1 MHSGGTGARALA
13 TWAAVCVLTAAPAS
27 LAQQA
32 APGGGSNDKVAAEAL
47 FEQGR
52 ALVAQGKY
60 AEACPRF
67 ADSERLDP
75 SSGTLLNLANCY
87 EKLGRTATAWAT
99 YREAA
104 SAASASGRAD
114 NLGVAQRH
122 ADALVPKLAK
132 LTATVTQ
139 AVDGMVVRRD
149 GVEMPR
155 SEWGAPIPI
164 DSGSHTVEAEAP
176 GYKTWSTDIDVP
188 QDGAL
193 VTVTVPTL
201 EAAPVQ
207 PAPPAAA
214 PSAATTPTEALAP
227 GVGAGTDT
235 TSESVGNGQ
244 RVAGIVIGAVGLAGL
259 GASALFAV
267 LAKNTYDDSLKNC
280 QPNNPGLCNGTG
292 VSQRNDARTDGN
304 VASVAFGIGAAAL
317 AGGVVVWLTAPRA
330 SSSVGAASLVIAP
343 TLGGAVVQG
352 AF

>member
-1 MHSGGTGARALA
+1 
-13 TWAAVCVLTAAPAS
+13 VCVLAAAPAS
-27 LAQQA
+27 WAQPA
-32 APGGGSNDKVAAEAL
+32 GPPGRSNDKVAAEAL

-52 ALVAQGKY
+52 ALAAQGKY

-104 SAASASGRAD
+104 SAASAAGRAD
-114 NLGVAQRH
+114 NLGIAQRH
-122 ADALVPKLAK
+122 ADALAPKLAK
-132 LTATVTQ
+132 LTATVAQ
-139 AVDGMVVRRD
+139 GVDGLVVRRD

-176 GYKTWSTDIDVP
+176 GYKTWSTDVDVP

-193 VTVTVPTL
+193 VTVAVPAL
-201 EAAPVQ
+201 EAAPVP
-207 PAPPAAA
+207 PAPPAPAPTPAA
-214 PSAATTPTEALAP
+214 GPMDASGQGAAA
-227 GVGAGTDT
+227 GAEGA
-235 TSESVGNGQ
+235 SGSVGSGQ
-244 RVAGIVIGAVGLAGL
+244 RVAGAVIAAVGIAGL
-259 GASALFAV
+259 GASGVFAV
-267 LAKNTYDDSLKNC
+267 LAKNGYSDSLANC
-280 QPNNPGLCNGTG
+280 QTNNPGLCNATG

-304 VASVAFGIGAAAL
+304 IASVAFGVGAAAL
-317 AGGVVVWLTAPRA
+317 VGGVIVWLTAPRA
-330 SSSVGAASLVIAP
+330 PSAGAASLVVAP

>member
-1 MHSGGTGARALA
+1 
-13 TWAAVCVLTAAPAS
+13 VCVLAAAPAS
-27 LAQQA
+27 WAQKP
-32 APGGGSNDKVAAEAL
+32 APGAGSNDKVAAEAL

-104 SAASASGRAD
+104 SAASAAGRAD
-114 NLGVAQRH
+114 NLAVAQRH
-122 ADALVPKLAK
+122 ADALAPKLAK

-139 AVDGMVVRRD
+139 GVGGLVVRRD

-155 SEWGAPIPI
+155 SEWSVPIPI

-176 GYKTWSTDIDVP
+176 GYKSWSTDVDVP

-193 VTVTVPTL
+193 VSVTVPAL

-207 PAPPAAA
+207 AAPAAPAPTPAVA
-214 PSAATTPTEALAP
+214 PTDAS
-227 GVGAGTDT
+227 GAGAPAGAEG
-235 TSESVGNGQ
+235 TSSSVGSGQ

-259 GASALFAV
+259 AASGVFAV
-267 LAKNTYDDSLKNC
+267 LAKNTYNDSLGNC
-280 QPNNPGLCNGTG
+280 QTTNPGLCNSTG

-304 VASVAFGIGAAAL
+304 IASVAFGVGAAAL
-317 AGGVVVWLTAPRA
+317 VGGVVVWLTAPRA
-330 SSSVGAASLVIAP
+330 SSTGAASIVVAP

>member
-1 MHSGGTGARALA
+1 MLSGGTGARALA
-13 TWAAVCVLTAAPAS
+13 TWAAICVLTAAPAS

-32 APGGGSNDKVAAEAL
+32 APGGSNDKVAAEAL

-52 ALVAQGKY
+52 TLVAQGKY

-104 SAASASGRAD
+104 SAASAAGRAD
-114 NLGVAQRH
+114 YLGVAQRH
-122 ADALVPKLAK
+122 ADSLAPKLAK

-193 VTVTVPTL
+193 VTVTVPAL
-201 EAAPVQ
+201 EAVPVQ
-207 PAPPAAA
+207 PAPPTPA
-214 PSAATTPTEALAP
+214 PSTATGPTEAP
-227 GVGAGTDT
+227 TGAAVGTDT
-235 TSESVGNGQ
+235 TSGSVGNGQ
-244 RVAGIVIGAVGLAGL
+244 RVTGIVIGAIGLAGL

-304 VASVAFGIGAAAL
+304 VASVAFGVGAAAL
-317 AGGVVVWLTAPRA
+317 VGGVVVWLTAPRA
-330 SSSVGAASLVIAP
+330 SSQVGAASLVVAP

>member
-52 ALVAQGKY
+52 ALLAQGKY

-104 SAASASGRAD
+104 SAASAAGRAD
-114 NLGVAQRH
+114 YLGVAQRH
-122 ADALVPKLAK
+122 ADALAPKLAK

-139 AVDGMVVRRD
+139 AVGGMVVRRD
-149 GVEMPR
+149 GVEMAR
-155 SEWGAPIPI
+155 SEWGVPIPI

-193 VTVTVPTL
+193 VTVTVPAL

-207 PAPPAAA
+207 AAPPAPSPSPAAA
-214 PSAATTPTEALAP
+214 PTEATAP
-227 GVGAGTDT
+227 GPAAGDV
-235 TSESVGNGQ
+235 TSGSVGSGQ
-244 RVAGIVIGAVGLAGL
+244 RVAGIVIAAVGLAGL
-259 GASALFAV
+259 GASGVFAV
-267 LAKNTYDDSLKNC
+267 LAKNTYSDSLGNC
-280 QPNNPGLCNGTG
+280 QPNNPGLCNSTG

-304 VASVAFGIGAAAL
+304 IASVAFGVGAAAL
-317 AGGVVVWLTAPRA
+317 VGGVIVWLTAPRA
-330 SSSVGAASLVIAP
+330 SSASAASLVVAP

>member
-1 MHSGGTGARALA
+1 MLCGGTGTRALA
-13 TWAAVCVLTAAPAS
+13 TWAAVCVLTAAPVS

-47 FEQGR
+47 FEPGR
-52 ALVAQGKY
+52 TLVAQGKY

-104 SAASASGRAD
+104 SAASAAGRAD
-114 NLGVAQRH
+114 YLGVASRH
-122 ADALVPKLAK
+122 ADSLVPKLAK

-176 GYKTWSTDIDVP
+176 GYKTWSTDIDVS

-193 VTVTVPTL
+193 VTVTVPAL
-201 EAAPVQ
+201 EAAPVPPT
-207 PAPPAAA
+207 PAPA
-214 PSAATTPTEALAP
+214 PSSASVPTEAPAP
-227 GVGAGTDT
+227 GAAVGPDT
-235 TSESVGNGQ
+235 TSESVGHGQ

-259 GASALFAV
+259 GASGVFALV
-267 LAKNTYDDSLKNC
+267 AKNTYNDSLKNC
-280 QPNNPGLCNGTG
+280 QTDNPGLCSSTG
-292 VSQRNDARTDGN
+292 VSQRSDARTDGN
-304 VASVAFGIGAAAL
+304 IASVAFGVGAAAL
-317 AGGVVVWLTAPRA
+317 VGGVIVWLTAPHA
-330 SSSVGAASLVIAP
+330 SSTGSARFVVAP

>member
-1 MHSGGTGARALA
+1 MA
-13 TWAAVCVLTAAPAS
+13 TWATVCILTAAPAS
-27 LAQQA
+27 FAQQA
-32 APGGGSNDKVAAEAL
+32 GSNDKVAAEAL

-52 ALVAQGKY
+52 ALAAQGKY

-104 SAASASGRAD
+104 SAASAAGRAD

-122 ADALVPKLAK
+122 ADALAPKLAK

-139 AVDGMVVRRD
+139 AVDGLVVRRD

-164 DSGSHTVEAEAP
+164 DSGTHTVEAEAP

-207 PAPPAAA
+207 PAPPAPA
-214 PSAATTPTEALAP
+214 PSAATPTEAPAP
-227 GVGAGTDT
+227 GPAPEAPSG
-235 TSESVGNGQ
+235 SVGSGQ
-244 RVAGIVIGAVGLAGL
+244 RVAGIVIGAIGLAGL
-259 GASALFAV
+259 AASGVFAV
-267 LAKNTYDDSLKNC
+267 VAKNTYDDSLKNC

-304 VASVAFGIGAAAL
+304 IASVAFGVGAAAL
-317 AGGVVVWLTAPRA
+317 AGGVIVWLTAPRA
-330 SSSVGAASLVIAP
+330 SSTGAASLVVAP

>member
-1 MHSGGTGARALA
+1 
-13 TWAAVCVLTAAPAS
+13 VCVLATAQTSRAQKAS
-27 LAQQA
+27 
-32 APGGGSNDKVAAEAL
+32 PGGGSNDKVAAEAL

-104 SAASASGRAD
+104 SAASAASRAD
-114 NLGVAQRH
+114 YLAIAQRH

-176 GYKTWSTDIDVP
+176 GYKTWSTDVDVP
-188 QDGAL
+188 KDGAI
-193 VTVTVPTL
+193 VTVAVPAL

-207 PAPPAAA
+207 AAPTPASATTAAPPTEGPGLGAAGG
-214 PSAATTPTEALAP
+214 TETPPDSL
-227 GVGAGTDT
+227 GG
-235 TSESVGNGQ
+235 GQ
-244 RVAGIVIGAVGLAGL
+244 RVTGIVIAAVGIAGL
-259 GASALFAV
+259 GASAVFAV
-267 LAKNTYDDSLKNC
+267 LAKNTYNDSLGNC
-280 QPNNPGLCNGTG
+280 QPSNPGLCNGTG

-304 VASVAFGIGAAAL
+304 VASVAFGVGAAAL
-317 AGGVVVWLTAPRA
+317 VGGAVVWLTAPRA
-330 SSSVGAASLVIAP
+330 SSTGAASLVVAP
-343 TLGGAVVQG
+343 TLGGAVLQG